1 MSAPV
6 DPGALGHPMATV
18 TLVDDFGTTGL
29 VIDGLPDGWRK
40 VRRDA
45 EIVTVSD
52 LWLDV
57 AEAEKQAELDPADRF
72 VSNALATAWHLANLP
87 VPAEHLLEFA
97 EAMTSGV
104 TGWTLRARDTDQ
116 VNSCGSTLRGTL
128 DSPFGPLVSNSHAVI
143 LTQPDGSYVL
153 AQLAVTALP
162 QHGESLDRVRLIPV

>member
-57 AEAEKQAELDPADRF
+57 AGAEKQAELDPADRF

-87 VPAEHLLEFA
+87 VPAEHLL
-97 EAMTSGV
+97 
-104 TGWTLRARDTDQ
+104 
-116 VNSCGSTLRGTL
+116 
-128 DSPFGPLVSNSHAVI
+128 
-143 LTQPDGSYVL
+143 
-153 AQLAVTALP
+153 
-162 QHGESLDRVRLIPV
+162 